1 MQKPKTEPQCIIHCN
16 DDNGNLIS
24 PNTLE
29 SRETLKRAGEIR
41 QHEGILSLMVEASD
55 DEIPEGIF
63 YHRKCRSVF
72 TLKRDLENIVA
83 RDRKN
88 DDYEL
93 EEKESEGRRTSTR
106 QVSTPNLFLSV

>member
-1 MQKPKTEPQCIIHCN
+1 M
-16 DDNGNLIS
+16 
-24 PNTLE
+24 
-29 SRETLKRAGEIR
+29 ET
-41 QHEGILSLMVEASD
+41 SD

-88 DDYEL
+88 DDYEM
-93 EEKESEGRRTSTR
+93 E
-106 QVSTPNLFLSV
+106 